1 MGTIRRQILLN
12 TLKLFDLA
20 LMVLSFALGT
30 VAATQARG
38 WVGLEQFLSMRV
50 KIGNFVIFSC
60 MLLVWHLVFSVFGI
74 YTSRRLSGRWEEM
87 RDIVKASTVGTLAI
101 MLGAA
106 IFHVHMIT
114 FVFAAAF
121 WVASAAGTM
130 LSRLVLRHVLKRV
143 RLRGRNLRD
152 MVVEN

>member
-1 MGTIRRQILLN
+1 MGTIRRQLLLN

-20 LMVLSFALGT
+20 LMVVSFALGT

-74 YTSRRLSGRWEEM
+74 YASRRLSGWRIPRQQRLPW
-87 RDIVKASTVGTLAI
+87 GT
-101 MLGAA
+101 
-106 IFHVHMIT
+106 T
-114 FVFAAAF
+114 FQT
-121 WVASAAGTM
+121 AGTQWIGEK
-130 LSRLVLRHVLKRV
+130 LRCTP
-143 RLRGRNLRD
+143 
-152 MVVEN
+152 

>member
-1 MGTIRRQILLN
+1 
-12 TLKLFDLA
+12 
-20 LMVLSFALGT
+20 MVLSFALGT

-74 YTSRRLSGRWEEM
+74 YTSRRLSGRWEAM
-87 RDIVKASTVGTLAI
+87 RDIVKASTVGAFPI

-106 IFHVHMIT
+106 IFHLRLIT
-114 FVFAAAF
+114 LLLRPAF
-121 WVASAAGTM
+121 YVP
-130 LSRLVLRHVLKRV
+130 
-143 RLRGRNLRD
+143 
-152 MVVEN
+152 

>member
-1 MGTIRRQILLN
+1 M
-12 TLKLFDLA
+12 LF
-20 LMVLSFALGT
+20 
-30 VAATQARG
+30 
-38 WVGLEQFLSMRV
+38 
-50 KIGNFVIFSC
+50 C
-60 MLLVWHLVFSVFGI
+60 MLLVWTLVFSVFGI
-74 YTSRRLSGRWEEM
+74 YPFRRLSGRWEEM

-106 IFHVHMIT
+106 IFHIRMIT
-114 FVFAAAF
+114 LVFGAAF

-152 MVVEN
+152 MVVVGTNARAIQFVRRIERKGEAGDAGYGFCG